1 MAVREE
7 RELLSG
13 RFERGKLQAVLRNHA
28 LAKHERVIITSHIG
42 FNSREAVE
50 RIMKSTVENIS
61 VYLAAAP
68 SNVVAARSED
78 QRG

>member
-1 MAVREE
+1 MREE

-13 RFERGKLQAVLRNHA
+13 RFDGDKLQAVLRNHI
-28 LAKHERVIITSHIG
+28 LAKHERVIITPHIA

-50 RIMKSTVENIS
+50 RIMRTTVESIS
-61 VYLAAAP
+61 AYLAAAP